1 MSHPAPSPRLVALLR
16 ERTPLLVLTGAG
28 VSRESGIATFREA
41 GGLWEGVDPAEV
53 ATPEAFA
60 RDPRRVWCFYDARRR
75 RNISGRLNPSTKVT
89 RDSAP

>member
-53 ATPEAFA
+53 ATPEAFG
-60 RDPRRVWCFYDARRR
+60 FIDAT
-75 RNISGRLNPSTKVT
+75 LQFLDAVPL
-89 RDSAP
+89 